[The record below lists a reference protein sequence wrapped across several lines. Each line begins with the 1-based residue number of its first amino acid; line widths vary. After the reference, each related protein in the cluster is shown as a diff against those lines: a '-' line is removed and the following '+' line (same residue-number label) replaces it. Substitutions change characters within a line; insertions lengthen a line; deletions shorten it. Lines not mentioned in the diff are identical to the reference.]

1 MDRNQIDTLSVSDWH
16 GIDVRSTQIGSMELT
31 SDWHRIG
38 TAGLTSDWNELT
50 FDRHRIGAGLA
61 LECRIRFGRDLH
73 RILMDWF

>member
-1 MDRNQIDTLSVSDWH
+1 MDRNRIDTLLVSDWH